1 MRLSILI
8 PSIPSRF
15 DKLFKTY
22 NHIVNLCEGKDIEVL
37 AFTDNKKR
45 TIGEKR
51 DALVQMSNGK
61 YIMFVDD
68 DDTLLNIDDVY
79 EATLHDVD
87 VITFKQECLNSN
99 KSTFIVSFGLDND
112 IEHNKDE
119 DGNYIDCRRP
129 PFHVCAWHKKFKEFR
144 FPSVNY
150 GEDWGWVKQFIKYA
164 KTEIHIDK
172 VVHKYNFDPI
182 ITEASTEDNSEWVN
196 PNKKNITKEDE
207 EKSNSESC

>member
-15 DKLFKTY
+15 DKLLATY
-22 NHIVNLCEGKDIEVL
+22 NQIESMCDGKDIEVL

-68 DDTLLNIDDVY
+68 DDTLLSVDEIY
-79 EATLHDVD
+79 EATLQDVD
-87 VITFKQECLNSN
+87 VITFKQECLNSD
-99 KSTFIVSFGLDND
+99 KSTFIVDFGLNND

-119 DGNYIDCRRP
+119 QGNYIDSKRP
-129 PFHVCAWHKKFKEFR
+129 PFHVCAWHKKYKEFR
-144 FPSVNY
+144 FPNVSY
-150 GEDWGWVKQFIKYA
+150 GEDWAWVEQFIKYA
-164 KTEIHIDK
+164 QTEVHIDK
-172 VVHKYNFDPI
+172 VLHKYNFDPKV
-182 ITEASTEDNSEWVN
+182 TEASTEDNDIWTN
-196 PNKKNITKEDE
+196 PNNIVIDKKDE
-207 EKSNSESC
+207 EEGNS

>member
-15 DKLFKTY
+15 DKLIATY
-22 NHIVNLCEGKDIEVL
+22 NRLLTMCEGKDIEIL

-68 DDTLLNIDDVY
+68 DDTLLSVDEIY
-79 EATLHDVD
+79 EATLQDVD
-87 VITFKQECLNSN
+87 VITFKQECLNSD
-99 KSTFIVSFGLDND
+99 KSTFIVDFGLNNE

-119 DGNYIDCRRP
+119 KGNYLDCKRP
-129 PFHVCAWHKKFKEFR
+129 PFHVCAWHKKHKEFR

-150 GEDWGWVKQFIKYA
+150 GEDWGWVEQFIKYA
-164 KTEIHIDK
+164 KTEVHIDK
-172 VVHKYNFDPI
+172 VLHKYNFDPI
-182 ITEASTEDNSEWVN
+182 VTEASTEDNEIWTN
-196 PNKKNITKEDE
+196 PNKKAIDKIDE
-207 EKSNSESC
+207 EESDSESC